1 MRMSTIQS
9 LGSSSFGMRS
19 PLRVQECSQ
28 IDSSIIMLHANAFD
42 RLPQVFH
49 HPPRRPGSQISR
61 AIIARVGTESG
72 PLVAKIGR
80 HSTVEVQGVRGTDV
94 CETILKRARVLSA
107 GRTTAHPL

>member
-9 LGSSSFGMRS
+9 LGSSSFGMCS

-61 AIIARVGTESG
+61 AIIARVGIERAPWS
-72 PLVAKIGR
+72 PKSVAIQR
-80 HSTVEVQGVRGTDV
+80 SRCRG
-94 CETILKRARVLSA
+94 SA
-107 GRTTAHPL
+107 GLTFVRQS